1 MQLAILTAALAEMK
15 KAIFSAY
22 DSDTEHEHS
31 ALRSDLN
38 ESEMIVLTGENLA
51 EPPCSFL
58 SLNLSCMYLFEQL
71 NQTKLLNHLNTAT
84 GRLSVQAWQFEIL
97 SVYTLKV

>member
-38 ESEMIVLTGENLA
+38 ESEMIILTGENLA
-51 EPPCSFL
+51 EPPPALSFL
-58 SLNLSCMYLFEQL
+58 LIFLVCIYLD
-71 NQTKLLNHLNTAT
+71 
-84 GRLSVQAWQFEIL
+84 S
-97 SVYTLKV
+97 

>member
-15 KAIFSAY
+15 KAIFSTY

-38 ESEMIVLTGENLA
+38 ESEIIVLIQRRILRN
-51 EPPCSFL
+51 PPALSFL
-58 SLNLSCMYLFEQL
+58 LIFLVCIYFNS
-71 NQTKLLNHLNTAT
+71 
-84 GRLSVQAWQFEIL
+84 
-97 SVYTLKV
+97 